1 MVTSDKIASDL
12 AWLTQ
17 RLGYGLTPDEQS
29 QLEGIR
35 PATLLARWVDPES
48 HGLVIPP
55 DPFEGL
61 SEPIPLSL
69 KDEELANQRQ
79 MISEQYLE
87 AWLNELLTTADP
99 LLEWMTFFWHDHF
112 AVTKTAV
119 GDPLT
124 MANHISLLRQHA
136 RGNFGDLLRAV
147 TVDPAMLIF
156 LDGSLSVG
164 EQPNENFGREL
175 MEVYSI
181 GVEHYTEADVAA
193 VASALTGWEI
203 PEGDTGAAVFSA
215 WRHDDTPRTLLGVS
229 GVHDV
234 ETSLDVIL
242 GHPALP
248 GFIAGK
254 LAKAILGNDFDV
266 NQVPEFAEVFARHDL
281 EISPLIT
288 VIAQAGLDKTNRSS
302 LVRHPVS
309 WLINALKTTG
319 AQLSFDDQSHF
330 LRTSNMLPGQPP
342 HVGGFPA
349 PKDYLSASCTA
360 VRFTAAGKIADLT
373 PRDSLVWAA
382 ATSGDWDALATLLGC
397 SAGFSDA
404 LLFTLRELWVN
415 VPIRKHGIS
424 CLTLA
429 LASPDLL
436 MV

>member
-1 MVTSDKIASDL
+1 
-12 AWLTQ
+12 
-17 RLGYGLTPDEQS
+17 
-29 QLEGIR
+29 
-35 PATLLARWVDPES
+35 
-48 HGLVIPP
+48 
-55 DPFEGL
+55 
-61 SEPIPLSL
+61 
-69 KDEELANQRQ
+69 
-79 MISEQYLE
+79 
-87 AWLNELLTTADP
+87 
-99 LLEWMTFFWHDHF
+99 
-112 AVTKTAV
+112 
-119 GDPLT
+119 
-124 MANHISLLRQHA
+124 
-136 RGNFGDLLRAV
+136 
-147 TVDPAMLIF
+147 
-156 LDGSLSVG
+156 
-164 EQPNENFGREL
+164 

-360 VRFTAAGKIADLT
+360 VRFNCAGNIAHLT